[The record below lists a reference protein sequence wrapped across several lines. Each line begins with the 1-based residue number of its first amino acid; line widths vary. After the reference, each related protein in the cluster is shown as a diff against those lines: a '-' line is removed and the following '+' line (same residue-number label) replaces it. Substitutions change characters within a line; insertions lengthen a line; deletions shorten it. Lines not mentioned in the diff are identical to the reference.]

1 MSGDVRTRL
10 SEALQ
15 LAEDQARAAMGH
27 RRHQVFDGTGIVTM
41 SPTLT
46 GLHRSVVIEG
56 NVATFLRR
64 WDPSTV
70 LRLIERD
77 RQLLADYDQTRDN
90 DFWEP
95 HESAGGYAAAVKD
108 QLERAAAFWLGT
120 PEVDR

>member
-1 MSGDVRTRL
+1 VADVRKQL
-10 SEALQ
+10 IEALDQ
-15 LAEDQARAAMGH
+15 AERLARAAMG
-27 RRHQVFDGTGIVTM
+27 HQVFDGTGIVTM

-70 LRLIERD
+70 LRLIERE
-77 RQLLADYDQTRDN
+77 RRLTERHRPDQDDSPIVRCFTDDDLWPCDEIN
-90 DFWEP
+90 
-95 HESAGGYAAAVKD
+95 
-108 QLERAAAFWLGT
+108 LAAAFWLGT